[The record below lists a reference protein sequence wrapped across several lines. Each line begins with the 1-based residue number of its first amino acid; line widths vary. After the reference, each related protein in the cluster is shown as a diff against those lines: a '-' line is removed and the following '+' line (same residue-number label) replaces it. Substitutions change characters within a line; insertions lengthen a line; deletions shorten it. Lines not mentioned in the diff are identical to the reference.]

1 MISRTASH
9 FEPHRPEKPTISR
22 TASHFEPPRPEKP
35 LISRTASHFEP
46 PRPEKPTIS
55 RTASHFEP
63 PCPEKPTISRTAS
76 HFKPPRPEKTLISRT
91 ASHFEPPR
99 PKKPAT
105 ASRRGEPLGE
115 LPAADLRCS
124 CRKSYT
130 PTAVLT
136 DRFKIRQTRRVFQ
149 RVFVIRELCE
159 TYHLR
164 QIRLPEV
171 PLRWSRRLDPKGRP
185 PNERY
190 L

>member
-1 MISRTASH
+1 MTNTIWKSRPEIKAIFRMTNIIWKS
-9 FEPHRPEKPTISR
+9 RPEKTLISR
-22 TASHFEPPRPEKP
+22 IASHFEPPRPEKP
-35 LISRTASHFEP
+35 LISRTASHFET
-46 PRPEKPTIS
+46 PRPEINAIF
-55 RTASHFEP
+55 RTGYFMKCTVAGIYDLRLLQIKRSERVNQQQP
-63 PCPEKPTISRTAS
+63 V
-76 HFKPPRPEKTLISRT
+76 
-91 ASHFEPPR
+91 
-99 PKKPAT
+99 
-105 ASRRGEPLGE
+105 GEESPWGV
-115 LPAADLRCS
+115 LPAADLSCS

-136 DRFKIRQTRRVFQ
+136 DRLKIGQTRRVFQ

-171 PLRWSRRLDPKGRP
+171 PLRWSGRLDPKGRP